1 MSYWEFCLDDIISP
15 CSFILGRAFH
25 RPSKPPFSWF
35 GWVIVWVW
43 AIARTLCQG
52 LLQLDV
58 TGGFTV
64 HPLNCSTRFSGSVV
78 GYLCQIS
85 IPVLAPVN
93 IYLDALKYFVSVSF
107 ICNKIPPFL
116 GNRKKKNSHRQGTF
130 KVFSGL
136 LHFCTP

>member
-1 MSYWEFCLDDIISP
+1 M
-15 CSFILGRAFH
+15 
-25 RPSKPPFSWF
+25 
-35 GWVIVWVW
+35 WVW
-43 AIARTLCQG
+43 AIAHTSCEG

-64 HPLNCSTRFSGSVV
+64 HPPNRPTRFSGSVV

-93 IYLDALKYFVSVSF
+93 IYLDALKYSVSVSF

-116 GNRKKKNSHRQGTF
+116 GNRKKTKTLTDRALLKSSRAFFTF
-130 KVFSGL
+130 VPLKFLHVSLEKPFSNVLWKKGQ
-136 LHFCTP
+136 HPEAGYFFV

>member
-1 MSYWEFCLDDIISP
+1 MDNIISP

-43 AIARTLCQG
+43 AIARTSCQG

-64 HPLNCSTRFSGSVV
+64 HPPNRPTRFSGSVV